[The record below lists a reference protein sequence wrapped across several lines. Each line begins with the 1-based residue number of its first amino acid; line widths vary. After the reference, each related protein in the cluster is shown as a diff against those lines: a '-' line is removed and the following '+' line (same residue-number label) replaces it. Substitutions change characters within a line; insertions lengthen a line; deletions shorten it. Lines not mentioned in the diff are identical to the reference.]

1 MQRQQ
6 AATQQQYL
14 QLLRHLVTVG
24 VPPPPS
30 VLTPALQSSG
40 PQSQGQP
47 SFQFTSPQQQVSQTF
62 QSPSYTPIQT
72 GFSPPAQPRP
82 HLLSGTPF
90 TDLSATYSELTGQ
103 PTPSYTTFVTTS
115 GMSASETALLPVLG
129 AATTETVPS
138 SVALTDP
145 PTLGVFQAQATVT
158 TPIVATTPSV
168 PAPALQTQTAS
179 LPRLSL
185 EGQPDSSESEK
196 DTSQFVITPRSSAP
210 DTTAFVPSLD
220 P

>member
-14 QLLRHLVTVG
+14 EFLRHLVTVG

-30 VLTPALQSSG
+30 VLTLALQSSG

-47 SFQFTSPQQQVSQTF
+47 SFQFTSPQQQVPQTF
-62 QSPSYTPIQT
+62 QYPSYTPIQT
-72 GFSPPAQPRP
+72 GFTLPTQPRP
-82 HLLSGTPF
+82 YLLSDTPF

-115 GMSASETALLPVLG
+115 GMSASETVVLPVSG

-138 SVALTDP
+138 SVASTDP
-145 PTLGVFQAQATVT
+145 PTLGVFQA
-158 TPIVATTPSV
+158 
-168 PAPALQTQTAS
+168 
-179 LPRLSL
+179 
-185 EGQPDSSESEK
+185 
-196 DTSQFVITPRSSAP
+196 
-210 DTTAFVPSLD
+210 
-220 P
+220 